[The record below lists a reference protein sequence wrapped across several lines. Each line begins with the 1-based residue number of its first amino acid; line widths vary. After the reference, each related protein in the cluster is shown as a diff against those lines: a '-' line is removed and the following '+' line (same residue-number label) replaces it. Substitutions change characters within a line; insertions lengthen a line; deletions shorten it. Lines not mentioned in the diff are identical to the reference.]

1 VRPRR
6 PPAAVPR
13 ARRLSRID
21 WFDVAV
27 LLLLAAV
34 SVWVLVL
41 NLMRVSAQGGV
52 WDGTESAYVVD
63 QLQYLAWIRDASTHV
78 LASNLFVLHS
88 TPNDYL
94 QPIVAISGGLVA
106 LGVTPPIALLAWQP
120 VAIGALFVTVRG
132 FVRAQLSGRLAVRAA
147 LPLALFAGLPSMYFD
162 LWLPFWTWGYQEALL
177 ALACAIGALLLYH
190 RGREGGWRIWAAAV
204 LGALAS
210 WLHPWQGEILL
221 MLIVGGEAIM
231 WIGGRRTRF
240 WRPLPVIAATVVPL
254 LYYAVLARIDTSWR
268 LGQLG
273 STGIM
278 PLTELLWPLAPLA
291 IPALLAY
298 RRRNVNFIQ
307 AATRVWPFAAVA
319 VYLLAEKG
327 LGSSPPHA
335 FAGIT
340 VPLAVLAVEGLGSV
354 RWPRFVP
361 RRTLT
366 AVLVLG
372 LIVPVAVDKLSVS
385 RHLVNRQKQFTVSEE
400 RALQYLAHNPEPGGV
415 VTPIHLGSI
424 VPSVT
429 GRHTYIGDC
438 YWSLPNCD
446 ARNVNSWLVV
456 HWGRVLPR
464 YARAFLISTGA
475 RFIIKDCKGHDHI
488 WRELRKII
496 VSVHRFGCASVYEI
510 ESPSALVQSWPDGR
524 PPRHPFGVDPTA

>member
-1 VRPRR
+1 
-6 PPAAVPR
+6 
-13 ARRLSRID
+13 
-21 WFDVAV
+21 V

-41 NLMRVSAQGGV
+41 DLMQVSAHGGV
-52 WDGTESAYVVD
+52 WDGTESAYAVD

-88 TPNDYL
+88 TPHDYL

-106 LGVTPPIALLAWQP
+106 LGVTPAIALLAWQP
-120 VAIGALFVTVRG
+120 VAIGGLFVAVRG
-132 FVRAQLSGRLAVRAA
+132 FVRAQVQGRLAARAA
-147 LPLALFAGLPSMYFD
+147 LLLALFAGLPSMYFD

-177 ALACAIGALLLYH
+177 ALACAIGSLLLYH
-190 RGREGGWRIWAAAV
+190 RGRERGWLVCGAAV

-221 MLIVGGEAIM
+221 MLIVSGEAIM
-231 WIGGRRTRF
+231 WIAGGRARF
-240 WRPLPVIAATVVPL
+240 WRPLPVIAATLLPL
-254 LYYAVLARIDTSWR
+254 IYYVVLARVDASWR
-268 LGQLG
+268 LGQQG

-278 PLTELLWPLAPLA
+278 PLKELLWPLAPLA
-291 IPALLAY
+291 VPALLAY

-319 VYLLAEKG
+319 VYLLAERG

-366 AVLVLG
+366 ALLVLG
-372 LIVPVAVDKLSVS
+372 LIVPVAVDKLGVAQ
-385 RHLVNRQKQFTVSEE
+385 HLVEKEKPYTVDEE
-400 RALQYLAHNPEPGGV
+400 RALQYLARDPQPGGV
-415 VTPIHLGSI
+415 VTPIHLGAI
-424 VPSVT
+424 VPSQT

-438 YWSLPNCD
+438 YWSLPYCD
-446 ARNVNSWLVV
+446 ARNVNTWLVV

-464 YARAFLISTGA
+464 YAIPFLLGTGA
-475 RFIIKDCKGHDHI
+475 RFIIKDCKGHDHL
-488 WRELRKII
+488 WRELHRII
-496 VSVHRFGCASVYEI
+496 LSIRHFGCASVYEL
-510 ESPSALVQSWPDGR
+510 ESPSELVQSWPDGR
-524 PPRHPFGVDPTA
+524 LPRHPIGVDATA

>member
-1 VRPRR
+1 L
-6 PPAAVPR
+6 
-13 ARRLSRID
+13 ARVD
-21 WFDVAV
+21 WFDLAV
-27 LLLLAAV
+27 LILLAAV

-41 NLMRVSAQGGV
+41 ALARIAAHGWV

-88 TPNDYL
+88 TPHDYL
-94 QPIVAISGGLVA
+94 QPVVAISGGLVA
-106 LGVTPPIALLAWQP
+106 LGVAPPIALLAWQP
-120 VAIGALFVTVRG
+120 VAIGGLFVAVRG
-132 FVRAQLSGRLAVRAA
+132 FVRAQLRGRLAVRAA
-147 LPLALFAGLPSMYFD
+147 LVLALFAGWPGMYFD

-177 ALACAIGALLLYH
+177 ALACAVGALLLYH
-190 RGREGGWRIWAAAV
+190 RSREGGRLLWVAAV
-204 LGALAS
+204 LAALAS

-221 MLIVGGEAIM
+221 VLMACGEAIM
-231 WIGGRRTRF
+231 LIGGRGARL
-240 WRPLPVIAATVVPL
+240 WRPLPVIVAAVLPL
-254 LYYAVLARIDTSWR
+254 VYYALLARFDPAWR
-268 LGQLG
+268 LGQQG

-278 PLTELLWPLAPLA
+278 PLPELLLPLAPIA

-298 RRRNVNFIQ
+298 RRRNMNFIQ

-319 VYLLAEKG
+319 VYLLAENG

-340 VPLAVLAVEGLGSV
+340 LPLAVLAVEGVGSL
-354 RWPRFVP
+354 RWPAFVP
-361 RRTLT
+361 RVTLT
-366 AVLVLG
+366 ALAVLAVT
-372 LIVPVAVDKLSVS
+372 VPVAVDKLGVA
-385 RHLVNRQKQFTVSEE
+385 RHLVLNQKPFTADEL
-400 RALQYLAHNPEPGGV
+400 RALQYLAHSPEPGGV

-429 GRHTYIGDC
+429 GRRTYIGDC
-438 YWSLPNCD
+438 YWSLPDCD
-446 ARNVNSWLVV
+446 FRNVNTWLVV

-464 YARAFLISTGA
+464 YARAFVIGTGA
-475 RFIIKDCKGHDHI
+475 RFVLKDCKGRDHL
-488 WRELRKII
+488 WRELRKIV

-524 PPRHPFGVDPTA
+524 PPRHPFGVNANA